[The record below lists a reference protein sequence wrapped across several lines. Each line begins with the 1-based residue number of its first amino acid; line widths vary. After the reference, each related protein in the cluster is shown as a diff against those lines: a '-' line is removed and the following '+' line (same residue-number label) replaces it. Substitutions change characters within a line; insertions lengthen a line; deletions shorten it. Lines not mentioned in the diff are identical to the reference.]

1 MSNSLFL
8 LSARG
13 QDIMTATLSPCCRY
27 VVLSKETDSLA
38 HTLALSLAI
47 FPVLAIIAIFS
58 ATPPSN
64 QMAISTILNP
74 EAREFI
80 PRNNSLLVQSHRP
93 PFAYTNLILPP
104 STPIIS
110 FYSSTPPP
118 PPSPFFA
125 ATTAHCCYQ
134 YYSPLPR
141 PLLDPDTRRFS
152 AGYSDF
158 HLQPPPPP
166 PPPANP
172 SKRLNRAK
180 IRVELEPGLCDQKL
194 AAGQHQRCGGR
205 GRGPGSGR
213 RTPPW
218 RGGGGRGGNLGSRG
232 RRLAW
237 KDELLSLGVVNNS
250 SSEEEY
256 CCSLDTSTNIHKYPR
271 IVEPREMVG
280 KKKKP
285 VVPVDEGG
293 DRTTVMIRNIP
304 NKYTRELLIDFLDKH
319 CQMEN
324 QKAEAEGDDAIIS
337 AYDFVYLPLD
347 LRRKANLGYAFVNFT
362 SPRAV
367 WKFKVATNNQRW
379 ELFYSS
385 KIRQIATAKYQGKE
399 ALMRHF
405 ENTVF
410 ACDSD
415 DFLPVTFSPP
425 RDGSG
430 EAVTQEIVGG
440 RIVPWGAETQLNK
453 GGRL

>member
-1 MSNSLFL
+1 
-8 LSARG
+8 
-13 QDIMTATLSPCCRY
+13 
-27 VVLSKETDSLA
+27 
-38 HTLALSLAI
+38 
-47 FPVLAIIAIFS
+47 
-58 ATPPSN
+58 
-64 QMAISTILNP
+64 MAISTILNP

-80 PRNNSLLVQSHRP
+80 PQNSSLLLQSHPPP

-104 STPIIS
+104 STPMIS
-110 FYSSTPPP
+110 FYNSTPPP
-118 PPSPFFA
+118 SPYF
-125 ATTAHCCYQ
+125 ATTTHCCYQ
-134 YYSPLPR
+134 YQYYSTLPR
-141 PLLDPDTRRFS
+141 PLLGPETRRFS
-152 AGYSDF
+152 ANYSGV
-158 HLQPPPPP
+158 HLPPTPPPPQS
-166 PPPANP
+166 NP
-172 SKRLNRAK
+172 SKRWNRAQ
-180 IRVELEPGLCDQKL
+180 ISVELEPGLGDQKL
-194 AAGQHQRCGGR
+194 AAGHHPRCGGR

-213 RTPPW
+213 RSPPW
-218 RGGGGRGGNLGSRG
+218 RRGGSGGVGRGGNLGYRG
-232 RRLAW
+232 RRSAW
-237 KDELLSLGVVNNS
+237 KEELLSLGVVNNS

-256 CCSLDTSTNIHKYPR
+256 CCSVDTTTNIHKYPR

-324 QKAEAEGDDAIIS
+324 QKAEGEDDGAIIS

-415 DFLPVTFSPP
+415 DFLPITFRPP
-425 RDGSG
+425 RNGSG
-430 EAVTQEIVGG
+430 EAVTQEVVGG
-440 RIVPWGAETQLNK
+440 RIAPRRVEAQLNK
-453 GGRL
+453 ADRL